1 VEEDMSKLSTRI
13 FLGAFLSLSSLAM
26 HANAQKDLENA
37 FNKITGVHNISSAY
51 HSQSAGHYSGGSV
64 FARNQIRNQQIMHI
78 NLPKVGA
85 GCGGIDLYL
94 GGISYIKKK
103 EAITLAK
110 EVMNN
115 AGAYAFNLALE
126 SVSPMISNTMKDLRN
141 VATTINNAS
150 INSCELATGL
160 VGSVFP
166 KTEAAQK
173 QVCQD
178 IGTSSGYV
186 DDYASARMDCAN
198 ATKRKDIFDT
208 AKKNGYDNYLTGSL
222 NFAWKAI
229 KTNDLFKNDNELS
242 EVMMSLSG
250 TIVYKYDKEGNK
262 DSIPQ
267 KNIYSSLAVNADFL
281 KSLLEGGEVE
291 VYGCDAYLPEQCLNP
306 VLKKITIAK
315 EASLKDKVENLIGR
329 IVTKIREGDE
339 PLTDDEKGFIQSTSL
354 PVFKMLNVQSAFM
367 KDLSSLNVTSYSELI
382 ASDILYQYLDESLN
396 SITDR
401 ARTLQLPEN
410 EYKEFISSLDR
421 AKRIIRQRKL
431 DTYEMRSGAIQMIE
445 QTMLIEKKL
454 SSQVQTPISDAL
466 TWSDN
471 L

>member
-1 VEEDMSKLSTRI
+1 MNKMSKNII
-13 FLGAFLSLSSLAM
+13 FGIVFSISNIITN
-26 HANAQKDLENA
+26 ANIQKDLESS

-85 GCGGIDLYL
+85 GCGGIDLYF
-94 GGISYIKKK
+94 GGVSYIRRD
-103 EAITLAK
+103 EAIELAK
-110 EVMNN
+110 KVMQN

-141 VATTINNAS
+141 VATTINNAN

-186 DDYASARMDCAN
+186 NDYVSARMDCTN
-198 ATKRKDIFDT
+198 ATKRKDIFSK
-208 AKKNGYDNYLTGSL
+208 AKENGYDNFLTGDL
-222 NFAWKAI
+222 NFAWKVI
-229 KTNDLFKNDNELS
+229 KTNPLFSSDNELS

-250 TIVYKYDKEGNK
+250 TIVYNYDKDGK
-262 DSIPQ
+262 
-267 KNIYSSLAVNADFL
+267 KNAISSKNVFPSLAANNDFL
-281 KSLLEGGEVE
+281 KSLLQGGEIE

-306 VLKKITIAK
+306 TLKKIRINHN
-315 EASLKDKVENLIGR
+315 ASLIYKVEDLMDR
-329 IVTKIREGDE
+329 IVNKIREGDE
-339 PLTDDEKGFIQSTSL
+339 PLTEDEKGFIQSTSL

-367 KDLSSLNVTSYSELI
+367 KDLSSLNIKSYSELI

-421 AKRIIRQRKL
+421 AKRIIRQRRL
-431 DTYEMRSGAIQMIE
+431 DTYEMRSSAIQMIE

-454 SSQVQTPISDAL
+454 ASQVQTPISDAM